1 MDVYINNAALNL
13 ANARVRTQSDLSPI
27 DFAKFVTA
35 DQLNLN
41 LYVAD
46 GAGGFV
52 DLSTYP
58 TIRVGIGNLDQAPTG
73 GTCTFTEAGTAS
85 VAYNVGAAAMATA
98 MDTVSG
104 ATTAVTAHGSNAW
117 IVKFSAVGAQTLPTV
132 DASALEPD
140 TNVSVARLVTGD
152 GTTKEEW
159 LIRFFQAPY
168 AYNETWS
175 AITNG
180 KSGSL
185 NLGTENLITA
195 LGSNTSVAA
204 YFEVE
209 LTDASGNVSTI
220 AQIPVVVT
228 EQVLGQGVAGSSN
241 FDDYLTYTY
250 ESIIGACS
258 DEVTSLTTGTAKLTF
273 RMPYAMTLTGIRA
286 SVGTAPTGSTIT
298 VDVNETGSTILST
311 KLTIDPGHK
320 TSTTATTPPVIS
332 DSSLADDA
340 EITVDL
346 DQIGSGTAGAGLK
359 VYLNGY
365 RTT

>member
-1 MDVYINNAALNL
+1 MNVFINNAALNL
-13 ANARVRTQSDLSPI
+13 ANARVQSQSDLSPI
-27 DFAKFVTA
+27 DFAKFVSA

-46 GAGGFV
+46 GAGGYV

-58 TIRVGIGNLDQAPTG
+58 TIRVGIGAINQAPTA
-73 GTCTFTEAGTAS
+73 GTCDFSETGSAS
-85 VAYNVGAAAMATA
+85 VDYDASAAAMESA

-104 ATTAVTAHGSNAW
+104 ATTSVSKHGNNAW
-117 IVKFSAVGAQTLPTV
+117 VVKFTANGAQTLPTT
-132 DASALEPD
+132 DASGLTPD
-140 TNVSVARLVTGD
+140 CNVSVKRLVTGD
-152 GTTKEEW
+152 ASTKEEW

-185 NLGTENLITA
+185 NLGTENLVNA
-195 LGSNTSVAA
+195 LGSNSSVSAF
-204 YFEVE
+204 FEVE
-209 LTDASGNVSTI
+209 LTDADGNVSTI
-220 AQIPVVVT
+220 AQVPVTVT
-228 EQVLGQGVAGSSN
+228 EQVLGQGVAGSSA
-241 FDDYLTYTY
+241 FSDYLTYTY
-250 ESIIGACS
+250 ESIIAACS
-258 DEVTSLTTGTAKLTF
+258 DETTALTTGAAKVTF
-273 RMPYAMTLTGIRA
+273 RLPYAMTLTEVRA
-286 SVGTAPTGSTIT
+286 SVGTAPTGATLT
-298 VDVNETGSTILST
+298 VDVNESGSSILST
-311 KLTIDPGHK
+311 KLTIDAGEK
-320 TSTTATTPPVIS
+320 TSTTAATPPVIS

-340 EITVDL
+340 EITVDV